1 MGTIIYNKLNDLI
14 KKIKVEDEGKTLRKY
29 ITESFQNISDRLISY
44 EESYNTIISDSG
56 NSNREIVDA
65 RVYGSGGISYETLKL
80 RLDAMQNKI
89 DTMYTKSD
97 IVDLI
102 FPIGFVVTL
111 ETSIDPNSIWGGK
124 WIRTAKGKFI
134 VGLNENETEFRTL
147 GRTGGEKTNELT
159 VDEMP
164 RHDHEQLV
172 TVNNGGSIN
181 GRVDYNTDAKNN
193 NKYTQGIRTGLTGG
207 GNAHNN
213 LPPYE
218 VAYKWKRIA

>member
-1 MGTIIYNKLNDLI
+1 MGTIIYNTLNTIIQKI
-14 KKIKVEDEGKTLRKY
+14 KKEDEGKALRGY
-29 ITESFQNISDRLISY
+29 IADGLQNISDRLISY
-44 EESYNTIISDSG
+44 EESYNTIIADSG

-65 RVYGSGGISYETLKL
+65 RVSGSGATTYDTLKA
-80 RLDAMQNKI
+80 RLDAMQSMI
-89 DTMYTKSD
+89 DSAYTKES

-111 ETSIDPNSIWGGK
+111 ETNINPNEIWGGK

-134 VGLNENETEFRTL
+134 VGLNESETEFKTL
-147 GRTGGEKTNELT
+147 GGTGGEKTHILT

-164 RHDHEQLV
+164 SHSHGQIV
-172 TVNNGGSIN
+172 TAG
-181 GRVDYNTDAKNN
+181 
-193 NKYTQGIRTGLTGG
+193 TGG
-207 GNAHNN
+207 TATRTDYTDDSKGQKYPQGVNTNAAGGGKAHNN

>member
-134 VGLNENETEFRTL
+134 AGLNEDEDEFRTV
-147 GRTGGEKTNELT
+147 GKTGGEKTHVLT

-172 TVNNGGSIN
+172 TVNSGCSIN